1 MTHIRDAMPMIRT
14 QVQRLLGVF
23 QAGLEEVGAKVGL
36 SSSALRRYR
45 LGGRTPD
52 PMTAL
57 RLARALRAHAR
68 RLDQLARRLE
78 HTATKEATNR
88 RTHAT

>member
-1 MTHIRDAMPMIRT
+1 MPPITT

-23 QAGLEEVGAKVGL
+23 QAGLEEVGAELGL

-45 LGGRTPD
+45 LGDRTPD
-52 PMTAL
+52 PATAL
-57 RLARALRAHAR
+57 RLARALRAYAR
-68 RLDQLARRLE
+68 RLDRSARRLE
-78 HTATKEATNR
+78 HLANKEATNR